1 MSQKINGENLT
12 CLLLMVYLVVSK
24 RYSFSMDS
32 LFLVIISSFT
42 AGLLLAPS
50 LRSIAFKWGVTDKPG
65 LRKLHVGDVPLIG
78 GPLILLVT
86 FMGSLLLSVD
96 FPVGAFIAGS
106 FIVLLGVFDDKYD
119 VPASPKFF
127 LQVAIACLLI
137 SIDSAHIVDIGIYQ
151 KDFANPANQIL
162 HFGLAVLAIVIGVNA
177 LNLIDGIDGLAA
189 SIVLVILINANL
201 AFVVSGQSVPKDILL
216 HSALLAGALC
226 SFLAFNLSLI
236 DGKKIFL
243 GDSGSMLI
251 GLLITSM
258 LINISQTPSS
268 SSGITI
274 PASLCLWLT
283 ALPMTDM
290 LVTFMKRILNGKSP
304 FSPDRRHLHHRLKD
318 IGLSK
323 WHILIVILT
332 ASAIIFWGGAA
343 ITFQFGETASL
354 IAYGVY
360 MVSYAIFINALD
372 RAQAKAD

>member
-1 MSQKINGENLT
+1 M
-12 CLLLMVYLVVSK
+12 
-24 RYSFSMDS
+24 FMDS
-32 LFLVIISSFT
+32 VFLVIINSFT
-42 AGLLLAPS
+42 AGLLAAFS
-50 LRSIAFKWGVTDKPG
+50 LRPIAIKWGVTDKPG
-65 LRKLHVGDVPLIG
+65 KRKLHVGDVPLIG
-78 GPLILLVT
+78 GPLILFVT
-86 FMGSLLLSVD
+86 FLGSLLLSID
-96 FPVGAFIAGS
+96 FPLGAFIAGS

-127 LQVAIACLLI
+127 LQIAIACLLI
-137 SIDSAHIVDIGIYQ
+137 SINGAHIVDIGIYQ
-151 KDFANPANQIL
+151 KDFADPANQTL

-216 HSALLAGALC
+216 HSALLIGTLC
-226 SFLAFNLSLI
+226 AFLAFNLGLF

-243 GDSGSMLI
+243 GDSGSMLV
-251 GLLITSM
+251 GLLIASM

-290 LVTFMKRILNGKSP
+290 LVTFMRRIINGRSP
-304 FSPDRRHLHHRLKD
+304 FSPDRTHLHHMLRD
-318 IGLSK
+318 VGISK
-323 WHILIVILT
+323 WHVLIVILT

-343 ITFQFGETASL
+343 ITFKVGEAASL

-360 MVSYAIFINALD
+360 MVSYIIFIAALS
-372 RAQAKAD
+372 RVQAKAALTMAE

>member
-1 MSQKINGENLT
+1 MPMNNA
-12 CLLLMVYLVVSK
+12 V
-24 RYSFSMDS
+24 F
-32 LFLVIISSFT
+32 VIIGSFT
-42 AGLLLAPS
+42 AGLLLAFS
-50 LRSIAFKWGVTDKPG
+50 LRPIAIKWGVIDKPD

-86 FMGSLLLSVD
+86 FMGSLLLSID
-96 FPVGAFIAGS
+96 FPLGAFIAGS
-106 FIVLLGVFDDKYD
+106 LIAMLGVVDDKYD
-119 VPASPKFF
+119 VSASPKFF

-137 SIDSAHIVDIGIYQ
+137 SINGAHIVDIGIYQ
-151 KDFANPANQIL
+151 KDFADPANQTL

-216 HSALLAGALC
+216 HSALLIGTLC
-226 SFLAFNLSLI
+226 SFLAFNLGLI

-243 GDSGSMLI
+243 GDSGSMLV
-251 GLLITSM
+251 GLLIASM

-304 FSPDRRHLHHRLKD
+304 FSPDRIHLHHRLKD

-354 IAYGVY
+354 IAYGVF